1 MRTIQQLPTLS
12 DIKSVRSIGAT
23 SIPKIK
29 RPIHLDLYVLGME
42 KSRLEKE
49 LAALIK
55 RRNTIKKNLSGVN
68 DQIEKLQKQTYE
80 QQKNRDSESIPQK
93 PFKTLTVNY

>member
-1 MRTIQQLPTLS
+1 MITIQQLPTLS

-29 RPIHLDLYVLGME
+29 RPTHLDLYVLGME

-49 LAALIK
+49 LAALNK
-55 RRNTIKKNLSGVN
+55 RRNTVKNNLSGVN
-68 DQIEKLQKQTYE
+68 NQIEKLQKQTYE
-80 QQKNRDSESIPQK
+80 QQKNRDSENTPQK
-93 PFKTLTVNY
+93 PLKTLTVDY

>member
-1 MRTIQQLPTLS
+1 MITIQQLPTLS

-29 RPIHLDLYVLGME
+29 RPTHLDLYVLGME

-49 LAALIK
+49 LAALNK
-55 RRNTIKKNLSGVN
+55 RRNTVKNNLSGVN
-68 DQIEKLQKQTYE
+68 NQIEKLQKQAYE
-80 QQKNRDSESIPQK
+80 QQKNRDSENTPQK
-93 PFKTLTVNY
+93 PHKTLTVNY

>member
-1 MRTIQQLPTLS
+1 MITIQQLPTLS

-29 RPIHLDLYVLGME
+29 RPTHLDLYVLGME

-49 LAALIK
+49 LAALNK
-55 RRNTIKKNLSGVN
+55 RRNTVKNNLSGVN
-68 DQIEKLQKQTYE
+68 NQIEKLQKQAYE
-80 QQKNRDSESIPQK
+80 QQKNRDSENTPQK
-93 PFKTLTVNY
+93 PLKTLTVDY